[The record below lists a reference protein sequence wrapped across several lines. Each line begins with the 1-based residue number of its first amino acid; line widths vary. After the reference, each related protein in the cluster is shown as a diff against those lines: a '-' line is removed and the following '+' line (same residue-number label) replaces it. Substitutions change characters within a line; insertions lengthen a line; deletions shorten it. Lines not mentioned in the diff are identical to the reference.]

1 MIEKEIAYICNYC
14 RKIVCEESNGVD
26 FYSVDDLSG
35 VFKTTCSKAC
45 AENLKLKIVNDYQ
58 KKIDKINN
66 QKIKKLKW

>member
-1 MIEKEIAYICNYC
+1 MEVKRKWSSLQMIEKEIAYICNYC

-45 AENLKLKIVNDYQ
+45 AENLKVN
-58 KKIDKINN
+58 NPS
-66 QKIKKLKW
+66 